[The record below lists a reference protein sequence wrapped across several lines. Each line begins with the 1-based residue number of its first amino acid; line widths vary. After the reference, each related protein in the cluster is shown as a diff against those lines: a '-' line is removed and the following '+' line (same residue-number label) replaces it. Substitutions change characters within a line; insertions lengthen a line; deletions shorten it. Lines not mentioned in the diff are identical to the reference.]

1 MEAGGNEGE
10 LNNGDLSHVRLESGE
25 LEKCKLLDKVSLY
38 P

>member
-10 LNNGDLSHVRLESGE
+10 LNNGDLSYVHLESGD
-25 LEKCKLLDKVSLY
+25 LEKGKLLDKVSLY